1 MMSAESFECRI
12 PSTDAIK
19 DAVINCSA
27 RPTNGWE
34 IADFVLSLVVA
45 AATVWAVL
53 VALRSNRQALK
64 QAEEDRAL
72 RIAAERKAA
81 FVEASDDVIR
91 EFAEAARVGHVGT
104 QLEHERA
111 MDVVNALALVED
123 PVSPTLMELYYALD
137 LLRRG
142 TLEKSF
148 THYRRVLLVEM
159 NEDDWRSNENE
170 RKKVLGFVADEVRQV
185 LTQYRRSASESYK
198 ATIVKNFAESSR
210 WRVSQYET
218 NTAPRELPS

>member
-1 MMSAESFECRI
+1 MMTAESFECRI

-34 IADFVLSLVVA
+34 IAEFLLSAVVA
-45 AATVWAVL
+45 VATVAAVI
-53 VALRSNRQALK
+53 VALRSNRQAQK

-91 EFAEAARVGHVGT
+91 EFAEAASVGHVGN
-104 QLEHERA
+104 QLDHERA
-111 MDVVNALALVED
+111 MDVVNALVLVED
-123 PVSPTLMELYYALD
+123 PVPPTLKELYYALD

-148 THYRRVLLVEM
+148 THYLGVQLHELDEH
-159 NEDDWRSNENE
+159 DWQSNEKA
-170 RKKVLGFVADEVRQV
+170 RKKVLGSVADEVRQV
-185 LTQYRRSASESYK
+185 LMRYRRSASESYRV
-198 ATIVKNFAESSR
+198 TIVKNFAERSE
-210 WRVSQYET
+210 WFVSQYET
-218 NTAPRELPS
+218 NTAPKEQRS